1 MTQTT
6 EQADQRSSPSLLA
19 ILRRRWWVI
28 ALIMIGAVGVT
39 LLAALAAPPV
49 YRSSL
54 RLQTLALDEQ
64 EVTLFTN
71 RRTTDADDQIFI
83 TQNNF
88 RDILQSPLIAWRT
101 INDLGLDMSADQL
114 LEDLN
119 VAASAEFVTVSYE
132 ADSPQQAF
140 DTLTRHVENALEHF
154 NELLARPA
162 TATGQFLD
170 EEMETQSQVFLAAQD
185 QLLQFQLE
193 YGVGDLI
200 REINATQDVLRNL
213 KSNRGATQV
222 EGNRAEALAG
232 QWTLYAEEVEREL
245 AQARQELDAL
255 GESNEA
261 IPPEG
266 EAGDEEPQAEQA
278 ANLAALET
286 RIESLNE
293 EARRY
298 RSTARNYLADAA
310 AQQAAVSEQDLLIS
324 QRTTDLTQLL
334 GLSGQYNELLAAVQ
348 AAEADFEF
356 LRAKAA
362 EARLKEQQ
370 VSSVG
375 PLQIVEPAVL
385 PASAATSPILR
396 LVLLAAL
403 ISLLLG
409 LVLVLLLEL
418 VSPTSPD
425 S

>member
-1 MTQTT
+1 MSQTT
-6 EQADQRSSPSLLA
+6 EQASRTSGPSLLH

-39 LLAALAAPPV
+39 LVAALAAPPV
-49 YRSSL
+49 FRSSL

-83 TQNNF
+83 TQSNF

-114 LEDLN
+114 LEDLD

-140 DTLTRHVENALEHF
+140 DTLTQHVENALEHF

-162 TATGQFLD
+162 TATGQFLE
-170 EEMETQSQVFLAAQD
+170 EEMEAQSQVFLAAQN

-193 YGVGDLI
+193 YGVGDLT
-200 REINATQDVLRNL
+200 REINASQDVLRNL
-213 KSNRGATQV
+213 KINRDAAQV
-222 EGNRAEALAG
+222 ESYRAEALAN
-232 QWTLYAEEVEREL
+232 QWTSYADGVEREL
-245 AQARQELDAL
+245 AQTLQELATL
-255 GESNEA
+255 SEGNEVTQ
-261 IPPEG
+261 EG
-266 EAGDEEPQAEQA
+266 EPGGEELPAERATDVAVLQA
-278 ANLAALET
+278 
-286 RIESLNE
+286 RMESLSDE
-293 EARRY
+293 LLRY
-298 RSTARNYLADAA
+298 RSTARGHLADAA
-310 AQQAAVSEQDLLIS
+310 AQQAAASEQDLLIS

-334 GLSGQYNELLAAVQ
+334 SLSGRYNELLAAVQ

-385 PASAATSPILR
+385 PASAAASPILR

-418 VSPTSPD
+418 VSSTSTD
-425 S
+425 